1 MKKKVL
7 LMGKSGSGKTSMRSI
22 IFANYIARDT
32 LRLGPTMDVEHT
44 HMRILSGL
52 VLNLWD
58 CGGQDGFMESYFV
71 NQRETIFRN
80 VEVLIY
86 VFDID
91 NYEVAKD
98 LNYYRS
104 CLEAVNQNS
113 PGARIFCLIHKM
125 DLVPENKQQEAFD
138 GMRSRIEDVTKP
150 IRCSCFA
157 TSIWDDTLFNA
168 WSKILY
174 ELTPNV
180 KVLESGLTQLC
191 ELLEA
196 DEVVLFE
203 RATFLQLACHS
214 RRPHPDEHRFDK
226 ISNIIKQF
234 KLSCSKIGA
243 NFTKI
248 ELRNQHF
255 TAFIDVFTS
264 STYIMV
270 VCSDPSLAS
279 SATLLNIRN
288 ARKHF
293 ERLEKLEQ
301 PHSAIAHRS

>member
-1 MKKKVL
+1 
-7 LMGKSGSGKTSMRSI
+7 MGKSGSGKTSMRSI

-86 VFDID
+86 VFDVK
-91 NYEVAKD
+91 NQEVVKD

-104 CLEAVNQNS
+104 CIEAINQNS
-113 PGARIFCLIHKM
+113 PDAKIFCLLHKT
-125 DLVPENKQQEAFD
+125 DLVTEQELA
-138 GMRSRIEDVTKP
+138 MICNERKPQIQEITKP
-150 IRCSCFA
+150 VTCSCFT
-157 TSIWDDTLFNA
+157 TSIWDETLFNA

-180 KVLESGLTQLC
+180 KILERGLEQLS

-196 DEVVLFE
+196 DEVILFE

-214 RRPHPDEHRFDK
+214 RRQHLDEHRFDK
-226 ISNIIKQF
+226 ISNIVKQF
-234 KLSCSKIGA
+234 KLSCIKVGA
-243 NFTKI
+243 NFTRI
-248 ELRNQHF
+248 ELRNQYF
-255 TAFIDVFTS
+255 TAFVDLFTS

-270 VCSDPSLAS
+270 ISSDQSIAP

-293 ERLEKLEQ
+293 DNLEKLEQ
-301 PHSAIAHRS
+301 PRSAISNRP